1 MAQCSLYSDRDN
13 LRVNGDSN
21 MTEANKHIDN
31 NKACPKGLNRRLIGG
46 LLALAAGVL
55 MTTGSPVLAQS
66 AGTTEASADQANT
79 STKIGFVN
87 TQRILSDSGPAKAA
101 QEKLE
106 AEFNKR
112 DDELQKAINDFRQRV
127 QQFERDAPVLAE
139 SDRNRRQR
147 ELGNLDAD
155 LQRKQ
160 REIQEDFNRRRN
172 EEFAEIIERA
182 NEAILEIA
190 DRENYDLIL
199 QDAVTVSDRVD
210 ITDKVIQA
218 LEKR

>member
-1 MAQCSLYSDRDN
+1 MAQYFNVRTTIPSSD
-13 LRVNGDSN
+13 GDIN
-21 MTEANKHIDN
+21 MTSARKTLLPNSLSSM
-31 NKACPKGLNRRLIGG
+31 APRFRGSRVLTVLATSVLLVGLG
-46 LLALAAGVL
+46 AP
-55 MTTGSPVLAQS
+55 SYAQS
-66 AGTTEASADQANT
+66 AADGANAEQT
-79 STKIGFVN
+79 SQNVGTKIGFVN
-87 TQRILSDSGPAKAA
+87 TQRILSDSAPAQAA
-101 QEKLE
+101 QKKIE

-112 DDELQKAINDFRQRV
+112 EEELQKSVEDFRKRV

-182 NEAILEIA
+182 NVAILEIA
-190 DRENYDLIL
+190 DQENYDLIL
-199 QDAVTVSDRVD
+199 QDAVTVSERVD
-210 ITDKVIQA
+210 ITDKVIKL
-218 LEKR
+218 LEK

>member
-1 MAQCSLYSDRDN
+1 M
-13 LRVNGDSN
+13 
-21 MTEANKHIDN
+21 ID
-31 NKACPKGLNRRLIGG
+31 ARSSFQIHAMRLGVVVFS
-46 LLALAAGVL
+46 AAMLFGVG
-55 MTTGSPVLAQS
+55 TGALAQS
-66 AGTTEASADQANT
+66 APANASAEQSADNF

-87 TQRILSDSGPAKAA
+87 TQRILSDSAPARAA
-101 QEKLE
+101 QKKIED
-106 AEFNKR
+106 EFNKR
-112 DDELQKAINDFRQRV
+112 EEELQKSVAEFRKRV

-172 EEFAEIIERA
+172 EEFAVIIERA

-190 DRENYDLIL
+190 DKENYDLIL
-199 QDAVTVSDRVD
+199 QDAVTVSERVD
-210 ITDKVIQA
+210 ITDKVIKL
-218 LEKR
+218 LEK